1 MTEIA
6 SPTALPQAANHNG
19 VIDGTL
25 RFVVIATMAF
35 LTVVDLFAAQALLPS
50 LVERYGVSPAAMGL
64 AVNACTFGMAA
75 AGLAVALF
83 SRHIDRR
90 RGIILSLV
98 LLAVPTA
105 LLAQAP
111 NLAVFAALRVVQGLC
126 MATAF
131 SLTLAH
137 LGERYTAGEAA
148 GAFAAYITGNVASN
162 LIGRLVAAGV
172 ADHFGLAS
180 AFYAFAGLN
189 LLGAALAYVAIPVRR
204 CTVSAGMPMME
215 EMQGWLTHWRH
226 PSLRAGFGIGFCIL
240 FAFIGTFTFVNFV
253 LVAPPLSVGMME
265 LGVIYFVFLPSILTT
280 PLAGTVAGKIGTRN
294 ALLASLAAA
303 ALGLPL
309 LLSTRLSMV
318 LSGMVL
324 VAAGTFFAQAL
335 ATGFVSRTASHD
347 RSAASGMYLASYF
360 VGGLIGTAVLGQ
372 IFDRLGWPATVTGIG
387 LALAVAAVLSWRAGG
402 AGAAGR

>member
-1 MTEIA
+1 MAEMA
-6 SPTALPQAANHNG
+6 SPSTFPRDDHYRGAL
-19 VIDGTL
+19 DGTI
-25 RFVVIATMAF
+25 RFVVISTMAF
-35 LTVVDLFAAQALLPS
+35 LTVVDLFAAQALLPT
-50 LVERYGVSPAAMGL
+50 LVVRYGVSPAAMGL

-83 SRHIDRR
+83 GRHIDRR
-90 RGIILSLV
+90 SGILLSLV
-98 LLAVPTA
+98 LLTIPTA
-105 LLAQAP
+105 LLAWAP
-111 NLAVFAALRVVQGLC
+111 NLAVFAMLRVVQGLC

-137 LGERYTAGEAA
+137 LGEHYSAKQAA

-162 LIGRLVAAGV
+162 LIGRLIATGAAE
-172 ADHFGLAS
+172 HFGLAG
-180 AFYAFAGLN
+180 AFYTFAALN
-189 LLGAALAYVAIPVRR
+189 LAGAVLAYFVIPARPR
-204 CTVSAGMPMME
+204 EMAAAAMPMDMA
-215 EMQGWLTHWRH
+215 MRSWLEHLRH

-280 PLAGTVAGKIGTRN
+280 PLAGAAAGKVGTRN
-294 ALLASLAAA
+294 ALLGALAAA

-309 LLSTRLSMV
+309 LLSQRLPLV
-318 LSGMVL
+318 LAGMVL

-335 ATGFVSRTASHD
+335 ATGFVSHTATRD

-360 VGGLIGTAVLGQ
+360 IGGLIGTAVLGQ
-372 IFDRLGWPATVTGIG
+372 LFDRLGWAATVAGIG
-387 LALAVAAVLSWRAGG
+387 LALTVAAFLSLRLEKP
-402 AGAAGR
+402 AA